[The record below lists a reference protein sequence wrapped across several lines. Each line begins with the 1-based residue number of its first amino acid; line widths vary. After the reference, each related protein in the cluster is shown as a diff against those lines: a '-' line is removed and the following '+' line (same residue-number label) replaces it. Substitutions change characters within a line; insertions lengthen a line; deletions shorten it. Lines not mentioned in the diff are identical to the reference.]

1 MTPELLK
8 TFYKMGVFVLG
19 ASLLLLFVVEP
30 DSAEQAISVMSAVIG
45 AALIGL
51 VALASWFM
59 NR

>member
-19 ASLLLLFVVEP
+19 ASLFLLFVVEP

>member
-19 ASLLLLFVVEP
+19 ASLFLLFVVEP
-30 DSAEQAISVMSAVIG
+30 DSAEQTISVMSAVIG

>member
-19 ASLLLLFVVEP
+19 ASLFLLFVVESG
-30 DSAEQAISVMSAVIG
+30 SAEHAISLMSAVTG

>member
-1 MTPELLK
+1 MTPEMLK

-30 DSAEQAISVMSAVIG
+30 DSAEHAISVLSAFIG

-51 VALASWFM
+51 VALASWFL